1 MSCLALIPARGGS
14 KGIPRKNV
22 RLLANKPLIAWTIE
36 SALQATSID
45 RVVVSTENEEIASIA
60 KAWGADIP
68 FMRPTALAADDTPSM
83 DVVYHALDQLDE
95 YDWVLLLQPTSPL
108 RAAEDIDE
116 MSAFCQQAQA
126 PAAVSI
132 CPCSKHPF
140 WTYWQAP
147 NGLLHPLVTDQPLIA
162 RRQDCPPAF
171 ELNGAMYLGRTS
183 WLRQQSHFVTS
194 ETVGYRMPRSRSL
207 DLDTPDDWLLAE
219 FLIGRQLSEEDFDH
233 RS

>member
-1 MSCLALIPARGGS
+1 MNCFALIPARGGS

-22 RLLANKPLIAWTIE
+22 RLLADKPLIAWTIE
-36 SALQATSID
+36 SALQAISVE
-45 RVVVSTENEEIASIA
+45 RVVVSTEDEEIASIA
-60 KAWGADIP
+60 EAYGADIP
-68 FMRPTALAADDTPSM
+68 FMRPRALAGDDTPTM
-83 DVVYHALDQLDE
+83 DVVYHALDQLCE

-108 RAAEDIDE
+108 RTAEDIDG
-116 MSAFCQQAQA
+116 MAAFCEQAQA

-140 WTYWQAP
+140 WSYWQAP
-147 NGLLHPLVTDQPLIA
+147 NGLLRPYVTDQPLIA

-171 ELNGAMYLGRTS
+171 ELNGAMYLGKAS

-219 FLIGRQLSEEDFDH
+219 FLIGRQRSEEDFDH

>member
-1 MSCLALIPARGGS
+1 MSLLAVIPARGGS

-22 RLLANKPLIAWTIE
+22 RLLVDKPLIAWTIE
-36 SALQATSID
+36 SALLASSVD
-45 RVVVSTENEEIASIA
+45 RVIVSTEDEEIAAIA

-68 FMRPTALAADDTPSM
+68 FIRPAALAEDDTPSM
-83 DVVYHALDQLDE
+83 DVVYHALDQLEE

-108 RAAEDIDE
+108 RTAEDIDE

-140 WTYWQAP
+140 WTYWQAS

-219 FLIGRQLSEEDFDH
+219 FLIGRQRSEEDFDH